1 MLFPS
6 LVVDN
11 FFEEPK
17 KIIDFSKKLSFKYD
31 GVSPGIRSKLI
42 HEIDYTFYNWINN
55 KILSLLYP
63 NDIESVTYTA
73 NAQFQKISP
82 NLKYVNWIHADTSA
96 QITAIIYLS
105 EDSDVGTS
113 LFKNIGFKDSLNQ
126 QIKYTYFE
134 NPNIK
139 DEKYLNQLENEYKIN
154 QSNFKESL
162 KVNGIYNRLF
172 LFDSWNYHGAH
183 KFISSKKDSERL
195 TYIVFFN
202 DIYSKNKQ
210 LQYPIP
216 TMRRMTY

>member
-31 GVSPGIRSKLI
+31 GVSPGIRSQLI

-63 NDIESVTYTA
+63 NDINSITYTA

-96 QITAIIYLS
+96 QITAILYLS
-105 EDSDVGTS
+105 KDSDVGTS
-113 LFKNIGFKDSLNQ
+113 LFKNKSFKDSLNQ
-126 QIKYTYFE
+126 KIKYTYFE

-139 DEKYLNQLENEYKIN
+139 DEKYLSQLENEYKKN
-154 QSNFKESL
+154 KSNFEETL

-183 KFISSKKDSERL
+183 KFVSLKKDSERL

-202 DIYSKNKQ
+202 DIYSKIKQ